1 MFDTAR
7 LTTATAAKTFILGG
21 NAVFTLVSTKTSTRF
36 TYNVRAGAAEPPDVW
51 FVSLLTGPDNEND
64 YRYLGRIDSRMRF
77 WAGRKTP
84 KAGDVGVDAP
94 SMKAFAWTWQGLSV
108 DLLDSR
114 LEIWHEG
121 RCARCN
127 RRLTVPAS
135 IASGFGPECAGKAGI
150 TAMRE
155 DFGA

>member
-1 MFDTAR
+1 MSDTAR
-7 LTTATAAKTFILGG
+7 LTTAAAAKAFILGG
-21 NAVFTLVSTKTSTRF
+21 NAVFTLVSTKTGTRF
-36 TYNVRAGAAEPPDVW
+36 TYNVRASDDGQVH
-51 FVSLLTGPDNEND
+51 FVSLLTGPDNTSD
-64 YRYLGRIDSRMRF
+64 FRYIGRIANDLRF
-77 WAGRKTP
+77 WCGRRFP
-84 KAGDVGVDAP
+84 KPGDVSASAP
-94 SMKAFAWTWQGLSV
+94 SAQAFCFAWEVLYRDRMHQN
-108 DLLDSR
+108 

>member
-1 MFDTAR
+1 MSDTAR
-7 LTTATAAKTFILGG
+7 LTTAAAAKAFILGG
-21 NAVFTLVSTKTSTRF
+21 NATLTLVSTKTGTRF
-36 TYNVRAGAAEPPDVW
+36 TYKVRANDEGDMF
-51 FVSLLTGPDNEND
+51 FVSLLNGPDNTSD
-64 YRYLGRIDSRMRF
+64 FRYLGRIAGETF
-77 WAGRKTP
+77 WMGRKTP
-84 KAGDVGVDAP
+84 RAGDVGKDAP
-94 SMKAFAWTWQGLSV
+94 SMKAFAWTWAHLVGEVLPNEQ
-108 DLLDSR
+108 

-127 RRLTVPAS
+127 RLLTVPAS

>member
-1 MFDTAR
+1 
-7 LTTATAAKTFILGG
+7 
-21 NAVFTLVSTKTSTRF
+21 
-36 TYNVRAGAAEPPDVW
+36 
-51 FVSLLTGPDNEND
+51 
-64 YRYLGRIDSRMRF
+64 
-77 WAGRKTP
+77 
-84 KAGDVGVDAP
+84 
-94 SMKAFAWTWQGLSV
+94 MKAFAWTWSHIVGEVLPNEQ
-108 DLLDSR
+108 